1 MFTIVNFD
9 ISYLYL
15 IIICSKTTKKT
26 FSAFSRRNGGGD
38 ICLIDSTLFYL
49 GIIYVDVKHCRNT
62 GFVYS
67 TMIELADI
75 SSYLLSL
82 DIEQGG
88 NDVDYE

>member
-1 MFTIVNFD
+1 M
-9 ISYLYL
+9 
-15 IIICSKTTKKT
+15 
-26 FSAFSRRNGGGD
+26 
-38 ICLIDSTLFYL
+38 
-49 GIIYVDVKHCRNT
+49 DVKHCRNT
-62 GFVYS
+62 GSVYS